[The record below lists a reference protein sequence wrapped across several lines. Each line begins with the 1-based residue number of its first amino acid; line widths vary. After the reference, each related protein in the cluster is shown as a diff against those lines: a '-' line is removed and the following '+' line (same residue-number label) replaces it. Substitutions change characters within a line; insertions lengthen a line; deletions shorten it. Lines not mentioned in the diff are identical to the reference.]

1 MLWTIKC
8 IYFDKLIKKITNFNK
23 LITWKKNISSKK
35 VIKPTLN
42 KYIVVIM
49 EISQLSPSAKI
60 YVDQINN
67 YIAKG

>member
-1 MLWTIKC
+1 
-8 IYFDKLIKKITNFNK
+8 
-23 LITWKKNISSKK
+23 
-35 VIKPTLN
+35 
-42 KYIVVIM
+42 M